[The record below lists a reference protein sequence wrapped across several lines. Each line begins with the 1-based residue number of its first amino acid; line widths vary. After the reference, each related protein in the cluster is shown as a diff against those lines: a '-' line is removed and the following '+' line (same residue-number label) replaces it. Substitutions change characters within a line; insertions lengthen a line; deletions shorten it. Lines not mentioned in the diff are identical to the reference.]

1 MLTTMIILPFKTGS
15 GQNIVKTPKKAA
27 FLQTSPARELL
38 TPREVRDVE
47 RMCNF
52 SYYGALQQYKQKA
65 YSEPAV

>member
-1 MLTTMIILPFKTGS
+1 
-15 GQNIVKTPKKAA
+15 VKTPKKAA